1 MKFLNSHI
9 YSLLLKV
16 LLHLLFLLGIIFLG
30 QTERYEHF
38 KLIGLFLSVFA
49 LLFILIKYQKSS
61 VFELVVLSLA
71 SRLLLWDYFPA
82 LSQDFYRFIWDGML
96 NAKGFNVYVN
106 LPQTLWENFSIEHNQ
121 FTETLYRKMG
131 KLSAHNYTNYPPF
144 AQLIYTLLYKICGEN
159 ITAYVYG
166 LRIVNWL
173 AELGSFWFMWQLMR
187 HFKINLKSIFWLILN
202 PLILLEL
209 TGNLHFEAVMLCFF
223 LGFLYFFLVKK
234 RYYLSILLLSLSIV
248 SKLLPL
254 IILPLILSYRYHKD
268 LRISILKGLFLCSQT
283 LILSLISYLYF
294 VDQQLISSYSE
305 SLGLWFSTFEF
316 NVSIYYVLREIGY
329 WMVGYNAIAFIGKLL
344 AAVIFFTVMCIS
356 FWKYKQNKAEEFL
369 KKMSVIFLIYFL
381 LATTVHPWYLILPL
395 SLGIINRNFLTKQLL
410 LIWSATVV
418 LSYASYKIKMVE
430 ESAIILVIE
439 YSLIYL
445 IVLKHLFLSFISRF
459 STSHSA
465 NNKA

>member
-1 MKFLNSHI
+1 M
-9 YSLLLKV
+9 
-16 LLHLLFLLGIIFLG
+16 LHLLFLSGIIFLN
-30 QTERYEHF
+30 QTERHEHF
-38 KLIGLFLSVFA
+38 QLIGIYLSAFT

-61 VFELVVLSLA
+61 FFELIILSLA

-159 ITAYVYG
+159 ITTYIYG

-173 AELGSFWFMWQLMR
+173 AEIGIFWFMWQLMR

-254 IILPLILSYRYHKD
+254 IILPLILSYRYHKN

-316 NVSIYYVLREIGY
+316 NASIYYVLREIGY

-410 LIWSATVV
+410 LIWSATII
-418 LSYASYKIKMVE
+418 LSYISYKTEIVKE
-430 ESAIILVIE
+430 PTIILIVE

-445 IVLKHLFLSFISRF
+445 IILKYLFLRLRKRLN
-459 STSHSA
+459 TSYSA
-465 NNKA
+465 NTKT